1 MALKDFW
8 VDKIDG
14 VDDVIAKDINDIA
27 SGVIAL
33 EYANG
38 NIETALDNIIAIQE
52 ELIGTITFTFNG
64 ETYSALRGMTWAE
77 WCDSKYNTIGL
88 YIGDDGCVLTP
99 NDNSIATAN
108 NDYLDITGDM
118 VIIEGETYVET

>member
-8 VDKIDG
+8 VDKVDG

-33 EYANG
+33 ENANG
-38 NIETALDNIIAIQE
+38 DIETALDNIIAIQE

-64 ETYSALRGMTWAE
+64 VTYSALRGMTWAE

-88 YIGDDGCVLTP
+88 YTWDDGTVLTP
-99 NDNSIATAN
+99 NDNTIGTAN
-108 NDYLDITGDM
+108 YDYVDITGDL
-118 VIIEGETYVET
+118 VIIEGETYMEL

>member
-64 ETYSALRGMTWAE
+64 ETHSALRGMTWAE
-77 WCDSKYNTIGL
+77 WCDSKYNTVGL
-88 YIGDDGCVLTP
+88 YTWDDGTVLTP

-108 NDYLDITGDM
+108 YDYVDITGDM

>member
-8 VDKIDG
+8 VDKVDG

-38 NIETALDNIIAIQE
+38 NIENALDSIIAIQNS
-52 ELIGTITFTFNG
+52 LIG
-64 ETYSALRGMTWAE
+64 
-77 WCDSKYNTIGL
+77 
-88 YIGDDGCVLTP
+88 GD
-99 NDNSIATAN
+99 A
-108 NDYLDITGDM
+108 
-118 VIIEGETYVET
+118 